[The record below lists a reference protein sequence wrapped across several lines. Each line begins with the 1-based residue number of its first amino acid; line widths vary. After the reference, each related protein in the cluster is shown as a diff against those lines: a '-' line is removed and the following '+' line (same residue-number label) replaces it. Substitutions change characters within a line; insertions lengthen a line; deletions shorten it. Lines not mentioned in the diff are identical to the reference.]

1 MALAS
6 RVRRSYRVR
15 SGSGLPSGCRSLG
28 RAAGLCLL
36 SVLRM
41 IPTTSRDMQGARRCG
56 APIADPFFLRSEL
69 SAALFSLGSEVA
81 GRLGDRAIA
90 SVPVRPSSSAQ
101 PAQHD
106 RVACARQGED
116 RDVMCVPHGP
126 GSTGSSS
133 RTSLSGSSGSS
144 SVAARLTAPTVAGR
158 TWLITVGH
166 CDVARCRECSRG
178 GQVAVR
184 LSV

>member
-1 MALAS
+1 
-6 RVRRSYRVR
+6 VRA
-15 SGSGLPSGCRSLG
+15 GSGPPSGCRSLG
-28 RAAGLCLL
+28 PAAGLCLL

-41 IPTTSRDMQGARRCG
+41 IPTTSPEDAGSSALRCADRR
-56 APIADPFFLRSEL
+56 PVLSEER
-69 SAALFSLGSEVA
+69 AFAVLFSLGSEVA